1 MSARQPAIADTALVT
16 AIDAVIEAGRRSA
29 ERGWVPATSG
39 NFSVRVDAERIAVTR
54 SGVDKGRLT
63 PNDVLCQ
70 QLSQPLVAGSSAEA
84 ELHRR
89 LYADDA
95 EIGAVFHT
103 HAVSA
108 TVLAQLHRG
117 ERLLTLSGWEL
128 QKALA
133 GIRSHETVVEVP
145 IVANDQDVVAL
156 ANEVAARLAAPVAAG
171 AVRAPG
177 YLIAGHGLYA
187 WGHTAVDAFRH
198 LEALDVLFTQIL
210 TLRRHAS

>member
-1 MSARQPAIADTALVT
+1 M
-16 AIDAVIEAGRRSA
+16 
-29 ERGWVPATSG
+29 
-39 NFSVRVDAERIAVTR
+39 
-54 SGVDKGRLT
+54 
-63 PNDVLCQ
+63 
-70 QLSQPLVAGSSAEA
+70 
-84 ELHRR
+84 
-89 LYADDA
+89 
-95 EIGAVFHT
+95 
-103 HAVSA
+103 SA

-145 IVANDQDVVAL
+145 VVANDQDVVAL